1 MKYKKLRR
9 WFKEIGLFVFIA
21 IFFSVGVDLWRQQS
35 IPVANAP
42 NIIGKAIDGKSVDI
56 FEISK
61 EKPVIVY
68 FWATWCPVCKF
79 VSPTI
84 NLMNKVDSYEVIG
97 ISISSGTDERIKKY
111 LEAHHYDFSNL
122 NDLRGLKSKAWG
134 IKVTPMIAIVKD
146 GEIQFVTTGF
156 TTPIGLLAR
165 IWFLK

>member
-9 WFKEIGLFVFIA
+9 WLKEIGLFVFIA
-21 IFFSVGVDLWRQQS
+21 VVFSIGVDLWRQQS

-42 NIIGKAIDGKSVDI
+42 NIVGQSIDGKSVDI
-56 FEISK
+56 FEMSK

-84 NLMNKVDSYEVIG
+84 NLIDKMDSYEVIG
-97 ISISSGTDERIKKY
+97 VSISSGPDDRIAKF
-111 LEAHHYDFSNL
+111 LESHHYDFSNL
-122 NDLRGLKSKAWG
+122 NDSRGLNARSWG
-134 IKVTPMIAIVKD
+134 ILVTPTIAVVK
-146 GEIQFVTTGF
+146 GGQIQFVTTGF

-165 IWFLK
+165 IWFV